1 MEAGSN
7 RRVVLVQI
15 EELSLRI
22 TESLY
27 LCIVTAK
34 MCVCVCV
41 CVARSPRE
49 HLTGSKKNVAGVSIL
64 GIGEVDLPKT
74 QTLNLNSKN
83 QSKTLKT

>member
-34 MCVCVCV
+34 TCVCVC
-41 CVARSPRE
+41 CPLRTFNGKQKKRGRRE
-49 HLTGSKKNVAGVSIL
+49 HFGHWGS
-64 GIGEVDLPKT
+64 
-74 QTLNLNSKN
+74 
-83 QSKTLKT
+83 

>member
-34 MCVCVCV
+34 MCVCVYVCV
-41 CVARSPRE
+41 CE
-49 HLTGSKKNVAGVSIL
+49 NT
-64 GIGEVDLPKT
+64 
-74 QTLNLNSKN
+74 
-83 QSKTLKT
+83 

>member
-27 LCIVTAK
+27 LCSTFSEK
-34 MCVCVCV
+34 G
-41 CVARSPRE
+41 
-49 HLTGSKKNVAGVSIL
+49 H
-64 GIGEVDLPKT
+64 EVK
-74 QTLNLNSKN
+74 
-83 QSKTLKT
+83 